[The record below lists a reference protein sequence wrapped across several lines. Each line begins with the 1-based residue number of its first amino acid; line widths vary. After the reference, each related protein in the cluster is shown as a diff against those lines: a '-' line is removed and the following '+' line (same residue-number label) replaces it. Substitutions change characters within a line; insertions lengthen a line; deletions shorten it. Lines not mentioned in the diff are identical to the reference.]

1 MLSTTKEF
9 GHPISFTIK
18 PRTSRPLLPTTGCS
32 EQMPTVEPDC
42 TPLTPRSP
50 NRDEPPAL
58 APSADGV
65 SRVSFEELTERHRD
79 MCIKRA
85 LLILRNMDDAE
96 DAVQSAFRKAFQHR
110 DQFQGNGALAAWLG
124 RIVEN
129 ECLMRLRKQRSAHLV
144 SLDGLT
150 ESTVRIE
157 LVDTTT
163 NPEDELGWKEVV
175 TLVRKEIVRMPPLYR
190 NVILLHDRERLPM
203 PDVAERLGLTVPAAK
218 SRLLRARRE
227 LRSRFVKHCGRKGP
241 GTLLEKAVYSRTA
254 YASAG

>member
-9 GHPISFTIK
+9 GQPINFTIK
-18 PRTSRPLLPTTGCS
+18 PRTSRPLLPTNGCS
-32 EQMPTVEPDC
+32 EQGPSVEPDRA
-42 TPLTPRSP
+42 PLIPRSP
-50 NRDEPPAL
+50 NRDEPLAL
-58 APSADGV
+58 APSAEN
-65 SRVSFEELTERHRD
+65 VSFEELIERHRD
-79 MCIKRA
+79 MSMKRA

-96 DAVQSAFRKAFQHR
+96 DAVQSAFRKAFQHQ
-110 DQFQGNGALAAWLG
+110 DQFQGNGAFAAWLG

-144 SLDGLT
+144 SLDSLT

-157 LVDTTT
+157 LVGTTT

-175 TLVRKEIVRMPPLYR
+175 TLLSKEMVRMPPLYR
-190 NVILLHDRERLPM
+190 NVILLHDHERLPM
-203 PDVAERLGLTVPAAK
+203 PDVAERLGLTIPAAK

-227 LRSRFVKHCGRKGP
+227 LRSRFKKHCGRKGP

>member
-9 GHPISFTIK
+9 DHAITFTIK
-18 PRTSRPLLPTTGCS
+18 PRTPRPLLATTGGP
-32 EQMPTVEPDC
+32 EQKPSIEPD
-42 TPLTPRSP
+42 
-50 NRDEPPAL
+50 RDEPPAL
-58 APSADGV
+58 APSVDGI
-65 SRVSFEELTERHRD
+65 SFEELTERHRD
-79 MCIKRA
+79 RCMKRA

-110 DQFQGNGALAAWLG
+110 DQFHGNGALAAWLG

-144 SLDGLT
+144 SLDSLT
-150 ESTVRIE
+150 ESSTVRIE
-157 LVDTTT
+157 LVGTTT

-175 TLVRKEIVRMPPLYR
+175 SLLRKEIVRMPPLYR

-227 LRSRFVKHCGRKGP
+227 LRSRFVKHCGLKGP
-241 GTLLEKAVYSRTA
+241 GTLLQKAVYSRTA

>member
-9 GHPISFTIK
+9 DHQINFTIK
-18 PRTSRPLLPTTGCS
+18 PRTSRPLLPTTGRS
-32 EQMPTVEPDC
+32 EQMPSAEPDR
-42 TPLTPRSP
+42 TPLIPCSP
-50 NRDEPPAL
+50 NHDEPPAL
-58 APSADGV
+58 ALSADGV
-65 SRVSFEELTERHRD
+65 SFAELTERHRD
-79 MCIKRA
+79 MCMKRA
-85 LLILRNMDDAE
+85 LLILRNVDDAE

-110 DQFQGNGALAAWLG
+110 DQFHGNGALAAWLG

-144 SLDGLT
+144 SLDSLT
-150 ESTVRIE
+150 ESSTVRIE
-157 LVDTTT
+157 LVGTTT

-175 TLVRKEIVRMPPLYR
+175 TLVRKEMMGMPPLYR

-203 PDVAERLGLTVPAAK
+203 PDVAERLGLTVSAAK

-227 LRSRFVKHCGRKGP
+227 LRSRFVKHCGRKGA
-241 GTLLEKAVYSRTA
+241 GTLLEKTVYSRTA

>member
-9 GHPISFTIK
+9 DHQITFTIK
-18 PRTSRPLLPTTGCS
+18 PRTSRPLLPINGRS
-32 EQMPTVEPDC
+32 EQVPSVEPDRA
-42 TPLTPRSP
+42 PVIPRSP
-50 NRDEPPAL
+50 NRDEPLAL
-58 APSADGV
+58 APSAEN
-65 SRVSFEELTERHRD
+65 VSFEELIERHRD
-79 MCIKRA
+79 MSMKRA

-144 SLDGLT
+144 SLDSLT
-150 ESTVRIE
+150 ESSTVRIE
-157 LVDTTT
+157 LVGTTT

-175 TLVRKEIVRMPPLYR
+175 NLLSKEMVRMPPLYR

-203 PDVAERLGLTVPAAK
+203 PDVAERLGLTIPAAK

-227 LRSRFVKHCGRKGP
+227 LRSRFKKHCGRKGP

>member
-9 GHPISFTIK
+9 DHTIK
-18 PRTSRPLLPTTGCS
+18 FIIEPRGSHPPRTTECS
-32 EQMPTVEPDC
+32 VQMPPVEPQRI
-42 TPLTPRSP
+42 PLIPRSP
-50 NRDEPPAL
+50 SRDELPAL
-58 APSADGV
+58 APGADG
-65 SRVSFEELTERHRD
+65 VSFEELTERHRD
-79 MCIKRA
+79 TSMKRA
-85 LLILRNMDDAE
+85 LLMLRNTDDAE

-110 DQFQGNGALAAWLG
+110 DQFQGNGAFAAWLG

-129 ECLMRLRKQRSAHLV
+129 ECLMRLRKQKSARLV

-150 ESTVRIE
+150 ESNIRIE
-157 LVDTTT
+157 LVATTT
-163 NPEDELGWKEVV
+163 NPEDRLGWKEVV
-175 TLVRKEIVRMPPLYR
+175 TLLRKEMVRMPPLYR
-190 NVILLHDRERLPM
+190 NVILLHDRECLPM

-241 GTLLEKAVYSRTA
+241 GTLFETAVYSRTA

>member
-1 MLSTTKEF
+1 MLSTTKDF
-9 GHPISFTIK
+9 SYPINFIIK
-18 PRTSRPLLPTTGCS
+18 TEGSPPLQTNGCS
-32 EQMPTVEPDC
+32 VQMQSVEPNRA
-42 TPLTPRSP
+42 PLIPRGP
-50 NRDEPPAL
+50 NRDEPSAL

-65 SRVSFEELTERHRD
+65 PFDELTERHRD
-79 MCIKRA
+79 MCMKRA
-85 LLILRNMDDAE
+85 FLILHNLDDAE
-96 DAVQSAFRKAFQHR
+96 DAVQSGFRKAFQHR
-110 DQFQGNGALAAWLG
+110 QQFHGNGAFAAWLG

-129 ECLMRLRKQRSAHLV
+129 ECLMRLRKEKNARLV
-144 SLDGLT
+144 SLDSLT
-150 ESTVRIE
+150 ESNVRVE
-157 LVDTTT
+157 LVETTT

-203 PDVAERLGLTVPAAK
+203 PDVAERLGLTVSAAK

-227 LRSRFVKHCGRKGP
+227 LRSRFGKHCGRKGP